1 MGLLTQ
7 KQKKVLTSG
16 ASECA
21 YATGKQ
27 LERKGLVI
35 VTGMERDDMHRKR
48 ATIELTD
55 EGVRRPFISTSP
67 ESLSNQ

>member
-55 EGVRRPFISTSP
+55 DGRQAAFHLDQPGVTK
-67 ESLSNQ
+67 